1 MTPLPRF
8 TRHAEERW
16 AYRCGTWDRSAEW
29 ARARRVSSK
38 RLARLNHH
46 SGNPETR
53 SRGCTHW
60 LSPAGV
66 LFVVAPGHV
75 CVTVYW
81 IGQG

>member
-1 MTPLPRF
+1 V
-8 TRHAEERW
+8 
-16 AYRCGTWDRSAEW
+16 SA
-29 ARARRVSSK
+29 K

-75 CVTVYW
+75 YVTVYW
-81 IGQG
+81 IGA